1 MRYFNLISDSCVS
14 VNAHYVQRMQ
24 QITVNGVTESE
35 ALNVIDQIGIR
46 AVDNMGTCVNIAVN
60 VLGCAASVNGMSRL
74 SYQQAGVRMRRF
86 SNHVRIVVPNCAD
99 TNLVMRVFCQNI
111 SGIEMIK
118 FVVSRGLNIREVAHG
133 LIGMCY
139 MVLHGMELFIQPLNM
154 D

>member
-14 VNAHYVQRMQ
+14 VNAHYVERIR

-35 ALNVIDQIGIR
+35 TLNIINQIGVR
-46 AVDNMGTCVNIAVN
+46 AVDNMGNCINIAVN
-60 VLGCAASVNGMSRL
+60 VVGCAASVNGVSRS

-139 MVLHGMELFIQPLNM
+139 MV
-154 D
+154 

>member
-14 VNAHYVQRMQ
+14 VNAHYVERIR
-24 QITVNGVTESE
+24 QITVTESE
-35 ALNVIDQIGIR
+35 RLNIINQIGVR
-46 AVDNMGTCVNIAVN
+46 AVDNMGNCINMAVN
-60 VLGCAASVNGMSRL
+60 VVGCAASVNGVSRS

-139 MVLHGMELFIQPLNM
+139 MV
-154 D
+154 